1 MDKQTLRNPC
11 ETIQTA
17 LQSAKTLDDPA
28 HAVAPSGEEI
38 RRSDRVVAFRKGKR
52 DLTVGDV
59 VRAAVAQDKAIDF
72 RFVPLAA
79 ADRKRSAAEQLEQS
93 LGPVLRDLGLAGKEA
108 TMKWD
113 KRTVQEKYGRLT
125 KAQLLEKLLF
135 TLRERDEQRAAQAAR
150 EAEQATKRA
159 APPIEEQVDAAA
171 RLLADQFSA
180 TVNRCCGRPADS
192 PMAQAHREDMVKVL
206 RAVAGAERVLCAVL
220 GKDSAVVGTVGAL
233 PDRERC
239 IKFCRAVD
247 NGREQNAAQ
256 VARKFGTAE
265 LLAGVASEA
274 QRQGWV
280 GKP

>member
-1 MDKQTLRNPC
+1 
-11 ETIQTA
+11 
-17 LQSAKTLDDPA
+17 
-28 HAVAPSGEEI
+28 
-38 RRSDRVVAFRKGKR
+38 
-52 DLTVGDV
+52 V

-171 RLLADQFSA
+171 RLLADQFAA
-180 TVNRCCGRPADS
+180 TANRCCGLPADS
-192 PMAQAHREDMVKVL
+192 PMAQAHRADMVKVL

-239 IKFCRAVD
+239 IKFCRVVD

-265 LLAGVASEA
+265 LLAGVAAEA
-274 QRQGWV
+274 QRDGWV